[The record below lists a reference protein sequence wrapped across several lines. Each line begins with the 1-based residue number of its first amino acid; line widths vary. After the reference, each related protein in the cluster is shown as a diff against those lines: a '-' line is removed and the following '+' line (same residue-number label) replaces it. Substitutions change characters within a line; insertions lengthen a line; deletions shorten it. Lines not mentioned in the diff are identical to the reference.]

1 MSNCCL
7 ETKCIQCCIET
18 NMVLSYHDIENI
30 QKMGYDRKFFVS
42 ERNDWLQL
50 KNHQGRCVFHTGT
63 QCTIYDQ
70 RPEGCTLYPVVYDKD
85 NQCAIL
91 DRECPQKQCFPLSK
105 VKSQQLD
112 ILISLLEN
120 ERTERTQSKT
130 YKKDRVKKEK
140 N

>member
-18 NMVLSYHDIENI
+18 NMLLSYRDIENI

-42 ERNDWLQL
+42 ERNGWLQL
-50 KNHQGRCVFHTGT
+50 KNHQGRCVFHNGVR
-63 QCTIYDQ
+63 CTIYHQ

-91 DRECPQKQCFPLSK
+91 DSECPQKQCFPLSK
-105 VKSQQLD
+105 TKSQQLD
-112 ILISLLEN
+112 ILISILE
-120 ERTERTQSKT
+120 
-130 YKKDRVKKEK
+130 KEK
-140 N
+140 IERVQKKKNFEYKDSTQ